1 MRLLDLNAGEE
12 EGADGNQSKPTVTEN
27 FVGTFTLPPV
37 KDPFLPPRDPADPE
51 LTLVLDLDE
60 TLIHFVEMGAE
71 SYFLE
76 RPGAHEFLEKMYPY
90 YEIVIFTAGMQ
101 DVSVFEIAAREVDF
115 NDIFSVCARST
126 LIGYSISSI

>member
-12 EGADGNQSKPTVTEN
+12 EGGEGGDSKPTVTEN

-37 KDPFLPPRDPADPE
+37 KEPFLPPKDPADPE
-51 LTLVLDLDE
+51 LTLVVDLDE

-76 RPGAHEFLEKMYPY
+76 RPGAHEFLELMYPY

-101 DVSVFEIAAREVDF
+101 DVSRVQRA
-115 NDIFSVCARST
+115 CARVCV
-126 LIGYSISSI
+126 